1 MIDGRGSRQ
10 SSPAQPS
17 PAAAGQRFVGKRP
30 SLVPHMQP
38 CRLAPRDCLGSAS
51 GPDMLAR

>member
-51 GPDMLAR
+51 GPDTLAR